1 MMLELILLLS
11 LGILSGILVG
21 LLPGLPAY
29 LGPLILLPWV
39 NHLSVEQILAFWL
52 ATHIGSQY
60 FGSVAAI
67 LLKIPAESSS
77 LVYIKDLQYLNTTQ
91 RLDLVRQTAWGST
104 FGTTFAVLVLMAVYY
119 FGFTSGII
127 QLTSNN
133 IKLGLLLILML
144 VMCWFTQHKLV
155 SFLLFFIGFFFAE
168 KSNHELPMW
177 VFKMQEYTTDL
188 TLFSLI
194 LGMLIIP
201 EFIKEITKNFNEDT
215 LDTNAKHN
223 TVKLDIAAMFRGT
236 WIGSL
241 IGLIPGPSHILS
253 GVISYNSYTKKEY
266 TKKIISAE
274 SANNSSTITSLL
286 PFLYIGLPITLGEFL
301 LNDLLQVK
309 MFMIPGD
316 FKQSWSVMPNLNL
329 IEFMIG
335 VIVVCT
341 LVYHFL
347 AQRFLSFYQRLMHT
361 AYGKLKF
368 IFIAL
373 IGYLIYIDLKFNPV
387 YTVPYFVILA
397 VLSWIG
403 YKFMRKEINV
413 LPLIFGFILGDI
425 LAWAFYQ
432 FYQLN
437 LS

>member
-1 MMLELILLLS
+1 MLLFS
-11 LGILSGILVG
+11 CILVIGIVFGVLIG

-29 LGPLILLPWV
+29 LGPLILLPWANQLGV
-39 NHLSVEQILAFWL
+39 DHILAFWL

-67 LLKIPAESSS
+67 LLKIPGESSS
-77 LVYIKDLQYLNTTQ
+77 LVYIRDLDHLNTAQ
-91 RLDLVRQTAWGST
+91 RLDLVKQTAWGST
-104 FGTTFAVLVLMAVYY
+104 LGTVFAMFVLLGVYY
-119 FGFTSGII
+119 FGFASGLI
-127 QLTSNN
+127 QLTSNSV
-133 IKLGLLLILML
+133 KLGLLLVLML
-144 VMCWFTQHKLV
+144 VMCWFTQHRLL
-155 SFLLFFIGFFFAE
+155 SFLLFVVGAFFAE

-177 VFKMQEYTTDL
+177 IFKMQEYTTDL

-201 EFIKEITKNFNEDT
+201 EFIKEITKEFNEDRLT
-215 LDTNAKHN
+215 TAITQTKS
-223 TVKLDIAAMFRGT
+223 KLDLAAMFRGS

-253 GVISYNSYTKKEY
+253 GIVSYNSYPKQEY
-266 TKKIISAE
+266 AKKIVSAE

-316 FKQSWSVMPNLNL
+316 FKQPWIQFPNLNL
-329 IEFMIG
+329 IETMFGI
-335 VIVVCT
+335 IVVCT
-341 LVYHFL
+341 IVYHFL
-347 AQRFLSFYQRLMHT
+347 AQRFLSFYESLMHA

-373 IGYLIYIDLKFNPV
+373 IAYLIYIDLKFNPV
-387 YTVPYFVILA
+387 YLVPYFVILA
-397 VLSWIG
+397 VLTCIG
-403 YKFMRKEINV
+403 VKFMRKDINV
-413 LPLIFGFILGDI
+413 LPLIFGFILGDM

>member
-1 MMLELILLLS
+1 MLLFS
-11 LGILSGILVG
+11 CILVIGIVFGVLIG

-29 LGPLILLPWV
+29 LGPLILLPWANQLGV
-39 NHLSVEQILAFWL
+39 DHILAFWL

-67 LLKIPAESSS
+67 LLKIPGESSS
-77 LVYIKDLQYLNTTQ
+77 LVYIRDLDHLNTAQ
-91 RLDLVRQTAWGST
+91 RLDLVKQTAWGST
-104 FGTTFAVLVLMAVYY
+104 LGTVFAMFVLLGVYY
-119 FGFTSGII
+119 FGFTSGLI
-127 QLTSNN
+127 QLTSNSV
-133 IKLGLLLILML
+133 KLGLLLVLML
-144 VMCWFTQHKLV
+144 VMCWFTQHRLL
-155 SFLLFFIGFFFAE
+155 SFLLFVVGAFFAE

-177 VFKMQEYTTDL
+177 IFKMQEYTTDL

-201 EFIKEITKNFNEDT
+201 EFIKEITKEFNEDRLT
-215 LDTNAKHN
+215 TAITQTKS
-223 TVKLDIAAMFRGT
+223 KLDLAAMFRGS

-253 GVISYNSYTKKEY
+253 GIVSYNSYPKQEY
-266 TKKIISAE
+266 AKKIVSAE

-316 FKQSWSVMPNLNL
+316 FKQPWIQFPNLNL
-329 IEFMIG
+329 IETMFGI
-335 VIVVCT
+335 ILVCT
-341 LVYHFL
+341 IVYHFL
-347 AQRFLSFYQRLMHT
+347 AQRFLSFYESLMHA

-373 IGYLIYIDLKFNPV
+373 IAYLIYIDLKFNPV
-387 YTVPYFVILA
+387 YLVPYFVILA
-397 VLSWIG
+397 VLTWIG
-403 YKFMRKEINV
+403 VKFMRKDINV
-413 LPLIFGFILGDI
+413 LPLIFGFILGDM

>member
-1 MMLELILLLS
+1 MLEFSIILLV
-11 LGILSGILVG
+11 GIIAGVLIG

-29 LGPLILLPWV
+29 IGPLVLLPWV
-39 NHLSVEQILAFWL
+39 SVLSVDQILAFWL
-52 ATHIGSQY
+52 ASHIGSQY

-67 LLKIPAESSS
+67 LLKIPGEASS
-77 LVYIKDLQYLNTTQ
+77 LVYIRDLNYLDTAQ

-104 FGTTFAVLVLMAVYY
+104 LGTIFAMSVLFGVYY
-119 FGFTSGII
+119 LGAATGLI

-133 IKLGLLLILML
+133 IKLSLLLILML
-144 VMCWFTQHKLV
+144 VMCWSTQHRSL
-155 SFLLFFIGFFFAE
+155 SFLLFFVGFFFAE

-201 EFIKEITKNFNEDT
+201 EFIKEATKKTHEDR
-215 LDTNAKHN
+215 LSN
-223 TVKLDIAAMFRGT
+223 TVIQTKSKLDLAAMFRGS

-241 IGLIPGPSHILS
+241 IGLVPGPSHILS
-253 GVISYNSYTKKEY
+253 GIVSYNSYPKQEY
-266 TKKIISAE
+266 AKKIISAE

-286 PFLYIGLPITLGEFL
+286 PFLYIGLPITLSEFL

-309 MFMIPGD
+309 MFTIPGD
-316 FKQSWSVMPNLNL
+316 FKQPWNLVPELNL
-329 IEFMIG
+329 IETMFGI
-335 VIVVCT
+335 IIVCT
-341 LVYHFL
+341 IVYHFL
-347 AQRFLSFYQRLMHT
+347 AQRFLNFYEQLMHL

-368 IFIAL
+368 IFISL
-373 IGYLIYIDLKFNPV
+373 IAYLIYIDLKFNPV
-387 YTVPYFVILA
+387 YLVPYFIILA
-397 VLSWIG
+397 GLTWVG
-403 YKFMRKEINV
+403 YKFMRKDINV
-413 LPLIFGFILGDI
+413 LPLIFGFILGDM

>member
-1 MMLELILLLS
+1 MLLFS
-11 LGILSGILVG
+11 CILVIGIVFGVLIG

-29 LGPLILLPWV
+29 LGPLILLPWANQLGV
-39 NHLSVEQILAFWL
+39 DHILAFWL

-67 LLKIPAESSS
+67 LLKIPGESSS
-77 LVYIKDLQYLNTTQ
+77 LVYIRDLDHLNTAQ
-91 RLDLVRQTAWGST
+91 RLDLVKQTAWGST
-104 FGTTFAVLVLMAVYY
+104 LGTVFAMFVLLGVYY
-119 FGFTSGII
+119 FGFASGLI
-127 QLTSNN
+127 QLTSNSV
-133 IKLGLLLILML
+133 KLGLLLVLML
-144 VMCWFTQHKLV
+144 VMCWFTQHRLL
-155 SFLLFFIGFFFAE
+155 SFLLFVVGAFFAE

-177 VFKMQEYTTDL
+177 IFKMQEYTTDL

-201 EFIKEITKNFNEDT
+201 EFIKEITKEFNEDRLT
-215 LDTNAKHN
+215 TAITQTKS
-223 TVKLDIAAMFRGT
+223 KLDLPAMFRGS

-253 GVISYNSYTKKEY
+253 GIVSYNSYPKQEY
-266 TKKIISAE
+266 AKKIVSAE

-316 FKQSWSVMPNLNL
+316 FKQPWIQFPNLNL
-329 IEFMIG
+329 IETMFGI
-335 VIVVCT
+335 ILVCT
-341 LVYHFL
+341 IVYHFL
-347 AQRFLSFYQRLMHT
+347 AQRFLSFYESLMHA

-373 IGYLIYIDLKFNPV
+373 IAYLIYIDLKFNPV
-387 YTVPYFVILA
+387 YLVPYFVILA
-397 VLSWIG
+397 VLTWIG
-403 YKFMRKEINV
+403 VKFMRKDINV
-413 LPLIFGFILGDI
+413 LPLIFGFILGDM
-425 LAWAFYQ
+425 LAWSFYQ